1 MPAYLLVAKRMGF
14 TVAEL
19 DQITIGLFLDAC
31 ASSGGEAVKEATQ
44 ADIDR
49 MFPW

>member
-1 MPAYLLVAKRMGF
+1 MGF

-31 ASSGGEAVKEATQ
+31 ISSTDQVINDATQ